1 MLPIQF
7 LLITA
12 LLVALAVTWRRVRGG
27 VIRPIEGIGWTV
39 AWIAAGIVIARP
51 DATSMIAN
59 LVGVGRGVDLV
70 LYAAVIALFFL
81 VFRIFIAVDRVERE
95 ITDVV
100 RREALKDLGQG
111 TRVKGQARP
120 ESGSEFH
127 LEKP

>member
-7 LLITA
+7 LLIVA
-12 LLVALAVTWRRVRGG
+12 LLVALAVTWRRVRQG

-51 DATSMIAN
+51 DATSALAN

-81 VFRIFIAVDRVERE
+81 VFRIFIAIDRVERE
-95 ITDVV
+95 ITAVV
-100 RREALKDLGQG
+100 RKEALKGMG
-111 TRVKGQARP
+111 
-120 ESGSEFH
+120 
-127 LEKP
+127 EKVRDTAEERER